1 MTSASCTRDWRRF
14 LIRVGKNKGNG
25 MRDELTMALCAV
37 RKATEWNENE
47 GDPASADTPKERV
60 NEVALRTWLKNCDS
74 TAAEAL

>member
-1 MTSASCTRDWRRF
+1 
-14 LIRVGKNKGNG
+14 

-60 NEVALRTWLKNCDS
+60 NEVACSTWLKNCDR